1 MKPIK
6 VLFDTCVVIH
16 LFNEHTE
23 LHEVAVN
30 YYRYLKNTNN
40 SLLVSPFSEYGV
52 KDDIPRIFAHGFS
65 VPVYAIEHAKKA
77 AEFAGLTYDH
87 SLRHDTND
95 RSFIATDTRIIAQA
109 VIEQVDYILTADKKL
124 FCEPFDT

>member
-40 SLLVSPFSEYGV
+40 SLLVSPFSVDEYGV
-52 KDDIPRIFAHGFS
+52 KDDITRIFAHGFF
-65 VPVYAIEHAKKA
+65 VPVYAIEHAKKVCDLRLKTA
-77 AEFAGLTYDH
+77 ALPWH
-87 SLRHDTND
+87 RD
-95 RSFIATDTRIIAQA
+95 RKSVTKQSWGAAH
-109 VIEQVDYILTADKKL
+109 VVGW
-124 FCEPFDT
+124 